1 MAVIGVDLGGTK
13 VAAALFNRSGN
24 IESKVVKLLDGAQGG
39 DVARLVND
47 AVLSLMSENPAQ
59 KIEAIGVCIPGIVYS
74 KKDTVWAPNI
84 PGWDNFPLKA
94 SMEAAI
100 NNPEII
106 ISIESDR
113 TCYVLGEVWKGGA
126 KGCDNV
132 IYLAVGTGIGGGIL
146 IDGRVLHGHSDI
158 VGATGWMALQN
169 PYHEDYIPC
178 GCFEHFAS
186 GNGIALQA
194 QKALRCEKNY
204 NGVLGGKPVEEVTTR
219 DVFAAYEQ
227 GDIVARKVLDKAIE
241 MWGMGAANLVSLF
254 NPEKFIFGGGVF
266 GPAAK
271 FIPRIYNE
279 ACKWGQPISM
289 KQVEFSASQ
298 VDGEAALY
306 GAGYLAIRESE
317 NER

>member
-13 VAAALFNRSGN
+13 VAAAIFDNSGN
-24 IESKVVKLLDGAQGG
+24 IEAKEVKLLGGAQGDKVG
-39 DVARLVND
+39 DLVCE
-47 AVLSLMSENPAQ
+47 VVISLMEKNSGQNV
-59 KIEAIGVCIPGIVYS
+59 EAIGVCVPGIVYS
-74 KKDTVWAPNI
+74 KKNTVWAPNI
-84 PGWDNFPLKA
+84 PGWEEYRLKEKIEGA
-94 SMEAAI
+94 V
-100 NNPEII
+100 NNPCIKV
-106 ISIESDR
+106 SIESDR
-113 TCYVLGEVWKGGA
+113 TCYVLGETWKGGA
-126 KGCDNV
+126 KGCENV

-204 NGVLGGKPVEEVTTR
+204 NGPLSGKPIEEVTTR
-219 DVFAAYEQ
+219 DVFAAYDQ
-227 GDIVARKVLDKAIE
+227 GDLVARKVLDKAIE

-266 GPAAK
+266 GPAAR
-271 FIPRIYNE
+271 FIPRIYDE

-289 KQVEFSASQ
+289 KQVQFSASE

-306 GAGYLAIRESE
+306 GAGYLALRESE
-317 NER
+317 NNK

>member
-13 VAAALFNRSGN
+13 VAAALFDRSGN
-24 IESKVVKLLDGAQGG
+24 IEAKVVKLLDGAEGEK
-39 DVARLVND
+39 VAGLVNETI
-47 AVLSLMSENPAQ
+47 LSLMAGNPAQ

-94 SMEAAI
+94 RIEAAV

-204 NGVLGGKPVEEVTTR
+204 TGVLGCKPVEEVTTR

-227 GDIVARKVLDKAIE
+227 GDLVARKVLDKAIE

-306 GAGYLAIRESE
+306 GAGYLAIRESGKAE
-317 NER
+317 

>member
-1 MAVIGVDLGGTK
+1 
-13 VAAALFNRSGN
+13 
-24 IESKVVKLLDGAQGG
+24 
-39 DVARLVND
+39 
-47 AVLSLMSENPAQ
+47 
-59 KIEAIGVCIPGIVYS
+59 
-74 KKDTVWAPNI
+74 
-84 PGWDNFPLKA
+84 
-94 SMEAAI
+94 
-100 NNPEII
+100 
-106 ISIESDR
+106 
-113 TCYVLGEVWKGGA
+113 
-126 KGCDNV
+126 
-132 IYLAVGTGIGGGIL
+132 VGTGIGGGIL

-204 NGVLGGKPVEEVTTR
+204 TGALGGKPVEEVTTR

-227 GDIVARKVLDKAIE
+227 GDLVARKVLDKAIE

-306 GAGYLAIRESE
+306 GAGYLAIRESGDAE
-317 NER
+317 

>member
-13 VAAALFNRSGN
+13 VAAALFDRLGN
-24 IESKVVKLLDGAQGG
+24 IEAKVVKLLDGAEGEK
-39 DVARLVND
+39 VAGLVND
-47 AVLSLMSENPAQ
+47 AILSLIDANPSQ
-59 KIEAIGVCIPGIVYS
+59 TIEAIGVCIPGIVFS
-74 KKDTVWAPNI
+74 KKNTVWAPNI
-84 PGWDNFPLKA
+84 PGWDNFPLKERI
-94 SMEAAI
+94 EAAI
-100 NNPEII
+100 GNPGVVVG
-106 ISIESDR
+106 IESDR

-146 IDGRVLHGHSDI
+146 IDGCVLHGHSDI

-204 NGVLGGKPVEEVTTR
+204 NGVLGGKPVEEITTR

-227 GDIVARKVLDKAIE
+227 GDLVARKVLDKAIE

-271 FIPRIYNE
+271 FIPRIYDE

-298 VDGEAALY
+298 IDGEAALY
-306 GAGYLAIRESE
+306 GAGYLAIRESM
-317 NER
+317 